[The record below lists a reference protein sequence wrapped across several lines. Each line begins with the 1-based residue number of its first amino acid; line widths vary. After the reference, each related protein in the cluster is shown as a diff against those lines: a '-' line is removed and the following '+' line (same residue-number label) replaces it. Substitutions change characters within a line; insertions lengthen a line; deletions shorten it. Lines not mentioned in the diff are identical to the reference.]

1 MYIYIYLIYVLLSTY
16 GGGDLLW
23 ALALVAHSW
32 LLEGSNT
39 PKAGEDPRADVPA
52 HRAGPQHFWGTSSG
66 RGGGGVFFGC
76 LFVFSLIQ
84 SAQPSTRITFN
95 A

>member
-1 MYIYIYLIYVLLSTY
+1 M
-16 GGGDLLW
+16 LW

-52 HRAGPQHFWGTSSG
+52 HRAGLNISGEPQVVVVVV
-66 RGGGGVFFGC
+66 VFFLGVY
-76 LFVFSLIQ
+76 LFSV
-84 SAQPSTRITFN
+84 
-95 A
+95 